1 MEAVLHGPESNQKLF
16 EGNKIQQSAAEQV
29 QLQASVT
36 EARSQMVSFS
46 QPENKSEPSSKVHS
60 VITANPSLAEN
71 EQEGKASLNPAEGA
85 KRREVLSR
93 RPSYRRILNDLS
105 STDVIQQTENIEQ
118 QIVKVDSENAGLKMP
133 IVSEVK
139 PSQNLLSDDNSALFD
154 NTDDNDAN
162 SPQMIHVPAADINTI
177 SNSIGSL
184 QNTAATLQ
192 NTVTIPGIQ
201 GFTMANQS
209 PMLAD
214 NNQPGSMWL
223 PGSHVVVQTVG
234 GGMQA
239 FQIQDNASSPGAG
252 MMQTSRNLMQNN
264 IQSPQQMAEDASRKR
279 EMRLMKNRDAAKE
292 CRRRKKEYVKCLET
306 RVAVLEHQNKQ
317 LIDEL
322 KTLKELYV
330 HKQVDTG

>member
-1 MEAVLHGPESNQKLF
+1 METVLHGHDSDRKISE
-16 EGNKIQQSAAEQV
+16 EGKIQQSASEQV
-29 QLQASVT
+29 QLQAPVT
-36 EARSQMVSFS
+36 DSRPLMVSFS
-46 QPENKSEPSSKVHS
+46 QPEEKSEPPSKGHS
-60 VITANPSLAEN
+60 VITANPSLPEN
-71 EQEGKASLNPAEGA
+71 EQESKTSLNPAESA

-105 STDVIQQTENIEQ
+105 STEVMQQAENIEQ
-118 QIVKVDSENAGLKMP
+118 QMVKVDSEDGGIKMP
-133 IVSEVK
+133 IVTEVK
-139 PSQNLLSDDNSALFD
+139 PSQNILADDNSALFE
-154 NTDDNDAN
+154 NSEDNDAN
-162 SPQMIHVPAADINTI
+162 SPQMIHVPAADIGTI
-177 SNSIGSL
+177 SNSIGTL
-184 QNTAATLQ
+184 QNTATMQ

-209 PMLAD
+209 QLLTE
-214 NNQPGSMWL
+214 NNQPGSMWI
-223 PGSHVVVQTVG
+223 PGGHVVVQTVG

-239 FQIQDNASSPGAG
+239 FQIQDNAASPGSG
-252 MMQTSRNLMQNN
+252 MMQSSRNLMQNN